1 MAGTRN
7 ARDLLAKAPYDKEAV
22 YSSLLLGLG
31 RLSTHVDAE
40 RTRYTGTKHGKHVF
54 RDEAPP
60 HVERH
65 VSSEG
70 TDGTFGI
77 VKHADLPAVRL
88 ANVVVNRRNNRRTRT
103 KRRANRARA
112 NRMRSAR
119 NHGYNNNN
127 TENE

>member
-1 MAGTRN
+1 MAEKQH
-7 ARDLLAKAPYDKEAV
+7 ARDLLVKAPYDKDTL

-40 RTRYTGTKHGKHVF
+40 RTRYTGTKHGKYVF

-65 VSSEG
+65 VTSEG
-70 TDGTFGI
+70 TDGMFGI
-77 VKHADLPAVRL
+77 VKHADLSKVQFAEV
-88 ANVVVNRRNNRRTRT
+88 AANRRNNRRTRN
-103 KRRANRARA
+103 KRRANKARA
-112 NRMRSAR
+112 NRRRSAR